1 MVQVYVS
8 WRNASVP
15 VPQVQLSGLKRGAIM
30 AGTKQTFRFT
40 LTTETF
46 QVWMSDVGFVVE
58 SGKYCNSKQVQ
69 QNVCLALSLYL
80 CMLHS
85 NI

>member
-1 MVQVYVS
+1 MQVYIS

-15 VPQVQLSGLKRGAIM
+15 VPQVQLSGLKRGAIK

-40 LTTETF
+40 LTAETF

-58 SGKYCNSKQVQ
+58 SGKYCNSKKVHATKRLFGTEFVPVYASQ
-69 QNVCLALSLYL
+69 
-80 CMLHS
+80 
-85 NI
+85 